1 MDLVEYQKL
10 KQRRRSLEDK
20 FKQGDRSQELIKEL
34 ESISKTLEDDP
45 PTVETLY
52 GAIGQSRE
60 TVDMTERE
68 EGDESTEE

>member
-20 FKQGDRSQELIKEL
+20 FKQGDRSKELIKEL
-34 ESISKTLEDDP
+34 ESISKALQDDP
-45 PTVETLY
+45 PTIEAVY

-60 TVDMTERE
+60 DVNENE
-68 EGDESTEE
+68 EGNDRP